1 VRTEKWIREEGA
13 PSELAAEYGAPL
25 GLVVLLAQ
33 QAGQD
38 GLGHCA
44 SVARGV
50 GQIGLA
56 MGMGSA
62 EVRLLALA
70 GLLHDV
76 GKTQIPA
83 AILDKAGPLDAAEW
97 AQIRRHPKVG
107 AELATLHGV
116 PKVSE
121 WILAHHE
128 RPDGKGYP
136 FGLRGEE
143 IPLQARILAVVDTFD
158 AMTSHRPYR
167 AAFSTRDAVD
177 ELIEVGGTQLDAEVV
192 RTFCRL
198 GPRLVLGADSERRR
212 WASARAPRSPG
223 VACTAL
229 PAA

>member
-1 VRTEKWIREEGA
+1 VRTDKWIRGEGP

-33 QAGQD
+33 QAGHD

-56 MGMGSA
+56 MGMSAA
-62 EVRLLALA
+62 EVRVLALA

-76 GKTQIPA
+76 GKSQIA
-83 AILDKAGPLDAAEW
+83 AAVLDKAGLLDDAEW
-97 AQIRRHPKVG
+97 AQIRRHPEIG
-107 AELATLHGV
+107 ADLATLHGAPEV
-116 PKVSE
+116 AE

-128 RPDGKGYP
+128 RPDGRGYP
-136 FGLRGEE
+136 FGLGGEE

-167 AAFSTRDAVD
+167 AAFSTRVAVD
-177 ELIEVGGTQLDAEVV
+177 ELIEVGGTQLDA
-192 RTFCRL
+192 
-198 GPRLVLGADSERRR
+198 
-212 WASARAPRSPG
+212 
-223 VACTAL
+223 
-229 PAA
+229 